1 MDTQNLKAF
10 QAVAERGSF
19 SDAAE
24 ELHLTQPAVSKRIAI
39 LEQQL
44 NCKLFDRIGRGI
56 HLTQAGQTLL
66 PNARQILRDVR
77 DTRRLISELS
87 GEVQGT
93 LNLATSHHIG
103 LHRLPPVLRQYSQTY
118 RKVHLNLDFLDSE
131 KAYTQVLQGHY
142 DIAVTTLAPEPVKK
156 IEAHIIWQDELCVVA
171 AHDHPLATKSNL
183 TLKKLAEYPAILP
196 DLNTYTCRLVKGLFD
211 RQALPLTITMATNH
225 MDTIKMMSSI
235 GMGWAVLP
243 RSIIDHELKILK
255 IKGVSLS
262 RQLGLIHLSERTL
275 NNAAIAFLNML
286 KDTP

>member
-10 QAVAERGSF
+10 QAVAEHRSF

-24 ELHLTQPAVSKRIAI
+24 ELHLTQPAISKRIAA

-66 PNARQILRDVR
+66 PNARKILRDVL

-103 LHRLPPVLRQYSQTY
+103 LHRLPTVLRQYSQAFP
-118 RKVHLNLDFLDSE
+118 RVQLNLDFFDSE

-156 IEAHIIWQDELCVVA
+156 IDAHSIWQDDLCIVA
-171 AHDHPLATKSNL
+171 APDHPLAEKSSL
-183 TLKKLAEYPAILP
+183 TLKTLADYPAILP
-196 DLNTYTCRLVKGLFD
+196 DPNTYTCRLVKGLFD

-243 RSIIDHELKILK
+243 RTIIDHELKILK